1 MPKLPQAIW
10 VDRFATH
17 LAALGLHAPRDQ
29 MELMGLTLW
38 PSAADIR
45 PETVA
50 VSEYGLWPGNEFEG
64 HPHRRSVA
72 PADEVWRTLAE
83 GISRNAEDGL
93 DSADAVDAA
102 MARVAEA
109 ALRPSVLYR
118 PVLRFD
124 GSLWSAI
131 YGSAHCVVGV
141 GRTPEEACDAFDAAW
156 RSQRGRHDATD
167 AAK

>member
-1 MPKLPQAIW
+1 MPKLPQAVW

-17 LAALGLHAPRDQ
+17 LAALGLQAPRDQ
-29 MELMGLTLW
+29 IELMGLTLW
-38 PSAADIR
+38 PSAGDVR

-50 VSEYGLWPGNEFEG
+50 VAEYGLWPGNDLELR
-64 HPHRRSVA
+64 PRRRSIA

-83 GISRNAEDGL
+83 GVSRNAED
-93 DSADAVDAA
+93 APDAVDAA
-102 MARVAEA
+102 MSRIAEA